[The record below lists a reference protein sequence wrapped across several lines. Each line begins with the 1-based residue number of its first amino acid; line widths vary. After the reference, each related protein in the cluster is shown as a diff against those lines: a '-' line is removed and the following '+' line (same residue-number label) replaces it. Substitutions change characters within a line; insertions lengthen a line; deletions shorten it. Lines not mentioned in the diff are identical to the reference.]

1 MPRLLHA
8 ECSPMPEYGCGHPVH
23 EEHWQRGEVRE
34 VSAEAAEY
42 LLATFGDCF
51 EAVTAPAAAPGKPEV
66 DRAMKPPAKKKAPP
80 KKKAKK

>member
-8 ECSPMPEYGCGHPVH
+8 ECSPLPEYGCGHPVN
-23 EEHWQRGEVRE
+23 EEHWKRGEVRE

-42 LLATFGDCF
+42 LLSTFGECF
-51 EAVTAPAAAPGKPEV
+51 EIAKAKAAAPAKPQV
-66 DRAMKPPAKKKAPP
+66 DRAMKPPAKKAAP